1 MDMDDKEKIDAGRR
15 AAVVTIAGVALAA
28 LLAACGKKGDLDPPP
43 EAKDRKERS
52 YPKPQ

>member
-1 MDMDDKEKIDAGRR
+1 MDDKYRIDTGRR
-15 AAVVTIAGVALAA
+15 AALQTIAGVALAA

>member
-1 MDMDDKEKIDAGRR
+1 MQKEETIDPGRR
-15 AAVVTIAGVALAA
+15 AALAGIGMALVA

-43 EAKDRKERS
+43 EAKDRKPRS

>member
-1 MDMDDKEKIDAGRR
+1 MQEQDKTDAGRR
-15 AAVVTIAGVALAA
+15 LALRLGAAMALAV

-43 EAKDRKERS
+43 EAKDRKERT

>member
-1 MDMDDKEKIDAGRR
+1 MQKEETIDTGRR
-15 AAVVTIAGVALAA
+15 AVLAGVGMALVT

-43 EAKDRKERS
+43 EAKDRKPRS

>member
-1 MDMDDKEKIDAGRR
+1 MQEQDKIDADRR
-15 AAVVTIAGVALAA
+15 LTLRLGVGVALAA

-43 EAKDRKERS
+43 EAKDRKPRT

>member
-1 MDMDDKEKIDAGRR
+1 MDMREEEKIETGRR
-15 AAVVTIAGVALAA
+15 AAIVGLGVALMA

-43 EAKDRKERS
+43 EAKDRKART

>member
-1 MDMDDKEKIDAGRR
+1 MREEEEKIDTARRTALVAMAG
-15 AAVVTIAGVALAA
+15 AALAA

-43 EAKDRKERS
+43 EAKDRKPRT